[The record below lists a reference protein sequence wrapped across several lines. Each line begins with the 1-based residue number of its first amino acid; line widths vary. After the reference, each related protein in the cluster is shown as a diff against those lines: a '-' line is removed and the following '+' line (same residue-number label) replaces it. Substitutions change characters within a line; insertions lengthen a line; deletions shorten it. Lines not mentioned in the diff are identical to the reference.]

1 MVETFSH
8 RTNEVIMTRS
18 NAGINIVK
26 IRHPKIGAIVK
37 DNVTNALSTLKDE
50 KYFASLKYLY
60 SGIIQMIGSK
70 GFKVIGGGR
79 YA

>member
-1 MVETFSH
+1 M
-8 RTNEVIMTRS
+8 
-18 NAGINIVK
+18 
-26 IRHPKIGAIVK
+26 K
-37 DNVTNALSTLKDE
+37 DNITNALSTLKDE

-79 YA
+79 YMRRGSLTPDKSEK